1 MSRQKSNSNV
11 GRRHLLPGKAGMNKI
26 CLTLNP
32 MVHCTGTRTTC
43 WKKSCYAVCECDQAY
58 INGSVSSS
66 IFLSDFLPIKLLV
79 EAQLLKMQTHRQNKE
94 NEASYRQRRADVEQ
108 YYNRL
113 RSAGT
118 VLPSLY
124 EFRKL
129 SVMTTM
135 QGSVTG
141 SRPNSSGL
149 AKDMKN
155 SALVA
160 ELVAADLK
168 TWMASAREKLS
179 ELLGFP
185 KWRSASKTKLH
196 PLDRITARFRCQGCR
211 KVAKRYE
218 KEQCLDFAG
227 VCAHECPSDDKK
239 TKKPVDWSV
248 DRFIKDEK
256 VCCLI
261 YLRKNSAQVY
271 GPPMSHYAHRRQ
283 MQLHASWRSSISLTR
298 MPRHVIPSR
307 CLAHAF
313 GVFPASMHSSSWT
326 SPPSSVTLCFHLI
339 YWRRLTPTT
348 RRLVTRTGM
357 ITCRW
362 LYCPKEKAQSMP
374 LRRVYLRNFWIRVSS
389 HRN

>member
-1 MSRQKSNSNV
+1 LLNSQSY
-11 GRRHLLPGKAGMNKI
+11 GSLHRHKNYVLEEVTLRGMRIQSGLCGWIIVLP
-26 CLTLNP
+26 
-32 MVHCTGTRTTC
+32 
-43 WKKSCYAVCECDQAY
+43 
-58 INGSVSSS
+58 SVV
-66 IFLSDFLPIKLLV
+66 LSDFLPIKPLV
-79 EAQLLKMQTHRQNKE
+79 EAQLLKMETHRQNKE
-94 NEASYRQRRADVEQ
+94 NEASYRQRRDDVEQ

-118 VLPSLY
+118 VVPSLY

-196 PLDRITARFRCQGCR
+196 PLDRITARFRCQGCG

-218 KEQCLDFAG
+218 KERCLDFAG

-239 TKKPVDWSV
+239 NKKPVDWSV
-248 DRFIKDEK
+248 DRFVKDEK
-256 VCCLI
+256 VCLI
-261 YLRKNSAQVY
+261 FCRKQK
-271 GPPMSHYAHRRQ
+271 
-283 MQLHASWRSSISLTR
+283 QLNIVL
-298 MPRHVIPSR
+298 I
-307 CLAHAF
+307 
-313 GVFPASMHSSSWT
+313 HS
-326 SPPSSVTLCFHLI
+326 
-339 YWRRLTPTT
+339 
-348 RRLVTRTGM
+348 
-357 ITCRW
+357 
-362 LYCPKEKAQSMP
+362 
-374 LRRVYLRNFWIRVSS
+374 
-389 HRN
+389 